1 MNDYILNVIDSLLCY
16 GDGVVT
22 DNPHQR
28 AIDSRL
34 RLEAIAVKNPYGSAQ
49 NLAPGQSFS
58 LFANVIAT
66 GLTGSSVLSIDPVG
80 PAESVYRLTIDS
92 GPGAFR
98 TSRAVTFADDSSEQ
112 GTITTTADFNGS
124 LNELYFLISSPT
136 VNYYA
141 WLNVGGTGLDPQ
153 NREIFTGIISGT
165 LSSVSIV
172 AINTGASLIQLVF
185 TGSDTISA
193 AIDAW
198 NIANPSNLI
207 TLATGDGSQLPPTQ
221 VVTLAIQSALTGL
234 TAIPVAVPLN
244 ASNALVAQDI
254 ALALTALSAGA
265 VFTATSLA
273 NVVSYTDVV
282 PGVTLSPLAPG
293 TSYFTVVTVIP
304 GGGISQKVVV
314 AINNNAIATF
324 TFPGATLTAVQ
335 VGDIM
340 RINGLF
346 SYDTAPY
353 AFNPLNAGLWTVVAV
368 AGDVISAIRP
378 LGTSFQ
384 AAAEAPLLA
393 INNDVM
399 FYANDVVAPG
409 MMFQITGTFSQ
420 VSQRTYSVLNS
431 TPKFI
436 DFVSTQPLPQE
447 DSLTYIPGT
456 IIFYTGV
463 KKLIHIEVDQQ
474 CAVQFNGAT
483 DTTNQINPMD
493 VGIDNCRRNK
503 GFMTKIGEAYSCTVV
518 NMSINTC
525 RMSFFTVE

>member
-1 MNDYILNVIDSLLCY
+1 MNDYIMNIIDSLLCY

-58 LFANVIAT
+58 LFANVIT
-66 GLTGSSVLSIDPVG
+66 TLLSGSSMISIDPVG
-80 PAESVYRLTIDS
+80 PAESVYRLTVNS
-92 GPGAFR
+92 GPSGFR
-98 TSRAVTFADDSSEQ
+98 TPRVVTFADDSSEQ
-112 GTITTTADFNGS
+112 GTITTSADFNGS
-124 LNELYFLISSPT
+124 LNELYVLISSTT

-141 WLNVGGTGLDPQ
+141 WLNVNGTGLDPQ
-153 NREIFTGIISGT
+153 NREIFTGIITGT
-165 LSSVSIV
+165 LSSVAIV
-172 AINTGASLIQLVF
+172 ANNTGASLIQLVF
-185 TGSDTISA
+185 TGSNTIDSA
-193 AIDAW
+193 ILTW
-198 NIANPSNLI
+198 NTANPGNPI
-207 TLATGDGSQLPPTQ
+207 TLVSGDGTQLPPSQTI
-221 VVTLAIQSALTGL
+221 TLAIQAALAGLTG
-234 TAIPVAVPLN
+234 IPVALPLN
-244 ASNALVAQDI
+244 ASNALVAQNL
-254 ALALTALSAGA
+254 AFALTSLSAGA
-265 VFTATSLA
+265 VFTATSVA

-282 PGVTLSPLAPG
+282 PGATLSPLAPG
-293 TSYFTVVTVIP
+293 TSYFTVLVTVP
-304 GGGISQKVVV
+304 GGTISQTATV
-314 AINNNAIATF
+314 AINNNALATF
-324 TFPGATLTAVQ
+324 TFPSAVLTAVQ

-340 RINGLF
+340 RINGLM

-368 AGDVISAIRP
+368 AGDVVSVIRP
-378 LGTSFQ
+378 LGTAFQ
-384 AAAEAPLLA
+384 AVAETPQLA
-393 INNDVM
+393 VNNDVM
-399 FYANDVVAPG
+399 FYANDLVAPG
-409 MMFQITGTFSQ
+409 MQFQITGTFSQ
-420 VSQRTYSVLNS
+420 VSQRTFCVQNS
-431 TPKFI
+431 TPNFI
-436 DFVSTQPLPQE
+436 DFVSTQPLPQQ
-447 DSLTYIPGT
+447 DDLTYVPGT
-456 IIFYTGV
+456 ITFYTGV